1 MLKESFV
8 SYITQAC
15 YRSGA
20 STLWY
25 YYWTH
30 FFLILVYFFIQDAR
44 RHIMFFLFCII
55 PKRFIKTKE
64 ACRKI
69 YSLIEWLI
77 WTGKYALG
85 KGYLNTDQWSVTTA
99 QEKKGKFKERFWI
112 RAHLWERSVWPTF
125 KRSIQS
131 LVPTV
136 LPAPTKNLFS
146 FYILLAIYLGGGAS
160 LNFLLWRSFNCLN
173 SKVFSSSPPPP
184 YPTPST
190 WTWTRG
196 TCPPP
201 PDVGLIPQFWRRKFN
216 L

>member
-1 MLKESFV
+1 
-8 SYITQAC
+8 
-15 YRSGA
+15 
-20 STLWY
+20 
-25 YYWTH
+25 
-30 FFLILVYFFIQDAR
+30 
-44 RHIMFFLFCII
+44 MFFLFCII

-173 SKVFSSSPPPP
+173 SKFIKSPSSISNSFDLDLDEGDMSTSPRCRT
-184 YPTPST
+184 YTTIST
-190 WTWTRG
+190 KE
-196 TCPPP
+196 
-201 PDVGLIPQFWRRKFN
+201 V
-216 L
+216 